1 MEGVYTAI
9 VTPFE
14 ESGEID
20 KEAYQRLIKRQEEA
34 GIKGVVIAGTT
45 GEGWS
50 LTASELELLFNLT
63 KENFSGQVV
72 VGTGA
77 ISTKKTIEKTAA
89 AKRFGADAALVI
101 VPFYNLPSEE
111 GVIEHYK
118 EVANVG
124 LPVIAYHHPTR
135 TSVKLSV
142 GCLEKICDIPGVIA
156 LKDSSSDENIL
167 RMLSAKTNLF
177 SGNDPEMKWAKAQG
191 AGGIISVISNL
202 FPQEVIEFFS
212 DEISDEN
219 WLYNGVLKNL
229 YLESNPTGIKAALKK
244 AGLCLDRVRMPLK
257 PYSDWAKEELYKA
270 IQLSFHKEIA
280 NN

>member
-142 GCLEKICDIPGVIA
+142 G
-156 LKDSSSDENIL
+156 
-167 RMLSAKTNLF
+167 
-177 SGNDPEMKWAKAQG
+177 
-191 AGGIISVISNL
+191 
-202 FPQEVIEFFS
+202 
-212 DEISDEN
+212 
-219 WLYNGVLKNL
+219 
-229 YLESNPTGIKAALKK
+229 
-244 AGLCLDRVRMPLK
+244 
-257 PYSDWAKEELYKA
+257 
-270 IQLSFHKEIA
+270 
-280 NN
+280 